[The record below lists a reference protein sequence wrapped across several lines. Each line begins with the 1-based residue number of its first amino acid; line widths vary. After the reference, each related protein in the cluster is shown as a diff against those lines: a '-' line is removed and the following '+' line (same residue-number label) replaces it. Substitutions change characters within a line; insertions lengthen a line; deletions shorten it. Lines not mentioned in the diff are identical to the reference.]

1 MVLKMSTDRRRA
13 ALYIGLIFLCGAFTG
28 TLFTNLWTH
37 WSTSAK
43 ADAPYSVQNTVG
55 HFTKQLDLTPDQA
68 KQLNQ
73 ILDETHTA
81 YEQYEV
87 QQETIREK
95 GRNRIREMLTGEQKP
110 KYEQMLARIDAK
122 HKRTR
127 K

>member
-1 MVLKMSTDRRRA
+1 MVLKMSTDRKRA
-13 ALYIGLIFLCGAFTG
+13 ALIIVLIFLCGAFTG
-28 TLFTNLWTH
+28 TLATNLWTY
-37 WSTSAK
+37 WSTSVR
-43 ADAPYSVQNTVG
+43 ADAPYSVEHTVER
-55 HFTKQLDLTPDQA
+55 FTKKLDLTPDQA

-81 YEQYEV
+81 YTHYEV

-95 GRNRIREMLTGEQKP
+95 GRNRIREMLTGEQRP